1 MRHRVEI
8 TMPRRRRLALA
19 QIIAP
24 RQQALRFSAETL
36 RPIAVVFLLCAAIG
50 VELMVLAA
58 WLPDTL
64 DVWRHPDTAGY
75 GDFPVFY
82 RSGRAIQLNATYSP
96 GLSLLMHPLTH
107 FSMRVAFQIYFAI
120 NVAALCGVAWLAQ
133 RAVRSPYAKAAVA
146 LGVLALPQT
155 HWALRVGHFTEILA
169 LVALCGLLLSER
181 RPVWAGLLLGVLA
194 LKPQYLPVPLLY
206 LLVTRNWR
214 ALGACVGALGGLALV
229 GVAAMV
235 QHEGFKMVGYIGDYY
250 VAAVGYVAH
259 NLTTGQQ
266 DQIYVA
272 GWQYSWSGFLIS
284 AGIDPNPL
292 LVGDLLLLSL
302 GALALAWWKCNRS
315 TAKVAT
321 ALGMLLL
328 TPHSTFYNWSMI
340 AVAAALLLRADVR
353 PRYMVP
359 VVIVGLA
366 LAMAA
371 TQNATQFPV
380 PVDLFRPAGTRGLY
394 WIQPA
399 VLATVL
405 ALAIIG
411 RKRSADAEEAAS
423 APAAPQRIAMPRLA
437 FGAMPRAGAWS
448 ALAGVALITGYG
460 ASAYVSGSGPFHH
473 DADFGRAAVL
483 RALPSDFPAPD
494 RSRVQSAGAG
504 SHLPYRV
511 EWDVDGATSE
521 VAGILRQRLADG
533 TWKIVDSQ
541 TDGGDVRLRAA
552 RPAAGAAPPVVSEI
566 DIAPSGR
573 GSRVRLEF
581 SPLPSSLVPGYQRW
595 LERAGLIVHNVDP
608 GTEIPPV
615 P

>member
-1 MRHRVEI
+1 V
-8 TMPRRRRLALA
+8 A

-24 RQQALRFSAETL
+24 RHQTPRIDVDALRPF
-36 RPIAVVFLLCAAIG
+36 AVMFLLCAAVG

-64 DVWRHPDTAGY
+64 DTWLHPDTAGY

-82 RSGRAIQLNATYSP
+82 RNAQHVSLNATYSP

-107 FSMRVAFQIYFAI
+107 FSMRVAFQIYVAV

-206 LLVTRNWR
+206 LAVTKNWR
-214 ALGACVGALGGLALV
+214 ALGACVGALGGLALA

-235 QHEGFKMVGYIGDYY
+235 ARQGFGMVGYIGDYY
-250 VAAVGYVAH
+250 LAAVGFVMQ
-259 NLTTGQQ
+259 NMTTGQQ

-292 LVGDLLLLSL
+292 LVGDLLLLSF

-328 TPHSTFYNWSMI
+328 TPHSTFYHWSMI
-340 AVAAALLLRADVR
+340 TVAAALLLRADVR

-359 VVIVGLA
+359 VMIAGLA

-399 VLATVL
+399 ALATVL

-411 RKRSADAEEAAS
+411 RKRSAAEEEAA
-423 APAAPQRIAMPRLA
+423 ATAAAPYRIAMPRFA
-437 FGAMPRAGAWS
+437 FGSMPRAGAWA
-448 ALAGVALITGYG
+448 ALAGVALVAGYG
-460 ASAYVSGSGPFHH
+460 ASAYVSGSGPFHR
-473 DADFGRAAVL
+473 DAYFGRAAVL
-483 RALPSDFPAPD
+483 RALPADFPALD
-494 RSRVQSAGAG
+494 GSHVQNAGAG
-504 SHLPYRV
+504 SHLPYRI
-511 EWDVDGATSE
+511 EWDVEGTTSE
-521 VAGILRQRLADG
+521 VAGIMRQRLADG

-541 TDGGDVRLRAA
+541 ADGGDVRLRTA
-552 RPAAGAAPPVVSEI
+552 RGAAGGAPPVVGEI
-566 DIAPSGR
+566 DIVAAGG

-595 LERAGLIVHNVDP
+595 LEGTGLVVHNVDP
-608 GTEIPPV
+608 GTEVPPV